1 MSQIYNFSGQDKI
14 IYLMNTSSFSV
25 LDLYSRWKDWVLD
38 SDNSKYPQAF
48 RYVGGEPTT
57 PGNYLGITYFLTNNW
72 KIQPTGSDH
81 TLTVGGNIYS
91 DDPNSPN
98 IFNTAIGNHTVTIR
112 NSISNISEV
121 KIVGDG
127 SDTLLNEISNKISE
141 LWKLHG
147 LDISNPLTVTTS
159 SRTTDTIN
167 QIISGSQNY
176 TTVTRI

>member
-1 MSQIYNFSGQDKI
+1 MLI
-14 IYLMNTSSFSV
+14 IIV
-25 LDLYSRWKDWVLD
+25 
-38 SDNSKYPQAF
+38 
-48 RYVGGEPTT
+48 
-57 PGNYLGITYFLTNNW
+57 LTNNW

>member
-1 MSQIYNFSGQDKI
+1 MQGYNFNGPNRI
-14 IYLMNTSSFSV
+14 IHLDNTSSFEIK
-25 LDLYSRWKDWVLD
+25 DAYSRWKEWVMTG
-38 SDNSKYPQAF
+38 SNAMYPQAF
-48 RYVGGEPTT
+48 SYVGGEPTT
-57 PGNYLGITYFLTNNW
+57 PGNYLGSTYFLKNNW
-72 KIQPTGSDH
+72 KFQPTSSNHILD
-81 TLTVGGNIYS
+81 VVGNIYT
-91 DDPNSPN
+91 DDVNSPN
-98 IFNTAIGNHTVTIR
+98 VFITTSGNFNVTIR